1 MKKIKAI
8 LVLSAI
14 LFLCAFVF
22 AACGPKESGY
32 VGMLQFGNG
41 SWDYSDKVT
50 FNLGKADGSKDLD
63 SYLKKNAGIKNVRFE
78 DYLSQD
84 KTMTVKIKLD
94 TDILDKTFED
104 EELNAFVVETKA
116 LMQNEKVWDK
126 ADVFNRAAIRY
137 LGLSGIVMSGG
148 VKGELYKDYYY
159 PTFDKQE
166 DVLTPYYADEWEL
179 LLEKS
184 QSPLVTSMVFDWQKF
199 KKINDNAEEIAGN
212 WKFSDGKLQ
221 VDFGLGNNDG
231 SCSVET
237 YLRRAEE
244 NYPYLIGCAFYV
256 DDKIFDGNA
265 TFDNPDEAAFVNELK
280 AIKEDGADIRT
291 LRIKVLEYL
300 ELEGHFVYYFQGVV
314 ETESGVYSE
323 AGSFECYG
331 NDRLFEN
338 WSKIRER
345 RESGLIS
352 SVSFGRAMPNLY
364 WAF

>member
-14 LFLCAFVF
+14 LLLCVFVF

-63 SYLKKNAGIKNVRFE
+63 SYLKKNAGIKNVKFE

-104 EELNAFVVETKA
+104 EELNAFVVKTKA
-116 LMQNEKVWDK
+116 LMQNEKEWDK

-199 KKINDNAEEIAGN
+199 KKINDL
-212 WKFSDGKLQ
+212 S
-221 VDFGLGNNDG
+221 
-231 SCSVET
+231 
-237 YLRRAEE
+237 
-244 NYPYLIGCAFYV
+244 LIH
-256 DDKIFDGNA
+256 I
-265 TFDNPDEAAFVNELK
+265 
-280 AIKEDGADIRT
+280 
-291 LRIKVLEYL
+291 
-300 ELEGHFVYYFQGVV
+300 
-314 ETESGVYSE
+314 
-323 AGSFECYG
+323 
-331 NDRLFEN
+331 
-338 WSKIRER
+338 
-345 RESGLIS
+345 
-352 SVSFGRAMPNLY
+352 
-364 WAF
+364 

>member
-84 KTMTVKIKLD
+84 KTMSVKIKLD

-116 LMQNEKVWDK
+116 LMQNEKEWDK

-199 KKINDNAEEIAGN
+199 KKINNNAEEIAGN

-244 NYPYLIGCAFYV
+244 NYPYLICCAFYV

-280 AIKEDGADIRT
+280 AMKEDGADIRT

-300 ELEGHFVYYFQGVV
+300 ELEGHFVYYYQGVV

-331 NDRLFEN
+331 NDKLFEN

>member
-22 AACGPKESGY
+22 AACGPKESDY
-32 VGMLQFGNG
+32 VGMLQFGDG
-41 SWDYSDKVT
+41 SWDYSDKVS

-63 SYLKKNAGIKNVRFE
+63 SYLKKNAGIKNVKFE

-116 LMQNEKVWDK
+116 LMQNEKEWDK

-199 KKINDNAEEIAGN
+199 RK
-212 WKFSDGKLQ
+212 
-221 VDFGLGNNDG
+221 
-231 SCSVET
+231 
-237 YLRRAEE
+237 
-244 NYPYLIGCAFYV
+244 
-256 DDKIFDGNA
+256 
-265 TFDNPDEAAFVNELK
+265 
-280 AIKEDGADIRT
+280 
-291 LRIKVLEYL
+291 
-300 ELEGHFVYYFQGVV
+300 
-314 ETESGVYSE
+314 
-323 AGSFECYG
+323 
-331 NDRLFEN
+331 
-338 WSKIRER
+338 
-345 RESGLIS
+345 
-352 SVSFGRAMPNLY
+352 
-364 WAF
+364 